1 MSTFHDNEDIRYT
14 VRAHGTRLQ
23 GVGQSLGYRVWGN
36 LPLICKTNTVAAS
49 LRRGSFTSSLCP
61 LREKFF
67 WLRLCRPMPFVPSC
81 D

>member
-23 GVGQSLGYRVWGN
+23 GVGQSAVN
-36 LPLICKTNTVAAS
+36 LQ
-49 LRRGSFTSSLCP
+49 
-61 LREKFF
+61 
-67 WLRLCRPMPFVPSC
+67 